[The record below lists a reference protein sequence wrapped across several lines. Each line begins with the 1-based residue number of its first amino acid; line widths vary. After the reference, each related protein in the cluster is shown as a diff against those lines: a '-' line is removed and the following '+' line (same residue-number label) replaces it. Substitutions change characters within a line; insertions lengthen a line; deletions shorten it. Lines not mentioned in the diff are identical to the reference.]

1 MRGVKSTQQRWGCNI
16 LCAIFSDE
24 AELFHFPFERTSRK
38 LSTKTKLSLGKN
50 WARVIFS
57 WIKRVYD
64 YCFAGRK
71 LGLNEKLVG
80 ILNFGRLIIFLCPF
94 LESNTSLY
102 LIGFWLD
109 TKSVNHLMRWLI
121 PIGQMSDGLGHYG
134 GCKLTLYAVDHILGC
149 GPWGSSQIENAG
161 AECIFLCELPLC
173 ENWWPV
179 VGFSDDWPPTCE
191 TFILWRKLCVS
202 LKKGDKKHH
211 FWAKKIPLK
220 LTPEFV
226 ATQNGVRITHN
237 MVPLP
242 SKSEAESACFYNNK
256 KNTISPAENVVL
268 SRGSGPTSPIRP
280 WGPTWTWMSCPASRL
295 FIHDCVTWNTEY
307 LLDKSKLT
315 WLEHHSFKAF
325 GSDLSSSYA
334 ILHCENCAA
343 VRCESR
349 HMRLAL
355 PPKLHHY
362 CCFCWSNNNSFKQCC
377 SWS

>member
-1 MRGVKSTQQRWGCNI
+1 MLGLDVFFVWVAPLWEQVVCCCFFLMIDHLHVKHSSCEENYAFRSKKVTRSTTFGPKRYHLSSPQNLWPHRMGCAS
-16 LCAIFSDE
+16 LTTW
-24 AELFHFPFERTSRK
+24 FPF
-38 LSTKTKLSLGKN
+38 
-50 WARVIFS
+50 
-57 WIKRVYD
+57 
-64 YCFAGRK
+64 
-71 LGLNEKLVG
+71 
-80 ILNFGRLIIFLCPF
+80 
-94 LESNTSLY
+94 
-102 LIGFWLD
+102 
-109 TKSVNHLMRWLI
+109 
-121 PIGQMSDGLGHYG
+121 
-134 GCKLTLYAVDHILGC
+134 
-149 GPWGSSQIENAG
+149 
-161 AECIFLCELPLC
+161 
-173 ENWWPV
+173 
-179 VGFSDDWPPTCE
+179 
-191 TFILWRKLCVS
+191 
-202 LKKGDKKHH
+202 
-211 FWAKKIPLK
+211 PLK
-220 LTPEFV
+220 
-226 ATQNGVRITHN
+226 VRLN
-237 MVPLP
+237 QP
-242 SKSEAESACFYNNK
+242 AYNNK

-362 CCFCWSNNNSFKQCC
+362 CCFCLSNNNSFKQCC

>member
-1 MRGVKSTQQRWGCNI
+1 MFRGSEVRVKWKIGGNSEFWTVDNF
-16 LCAIFSDE
+16 LVPFSRIKY
-24 AELFHFPFERTSRK
+24 LFVPDWF
-38 LSTKTKLSLGKN
+38 L
-50 WARVIFS
+50 V
-57 WIKRVYD
+57 
-64 YCFAGRK
+64 GRK
-71 LGLNEKLVG
+71 ICQPFDEVADSYRTDEWWVG
-80 ILNFGRLIIFLCPF
+80 PLW
-94 LESNTSLY
+94 
-102 LIGFWLD
+102 WL
-109 TKSVNHLMRWLI
+109 
-121 PIGQMSDGLGHYG
+121 Q
-134 GCKLTLYAVDHILGC
+134 VDIVCCWSHLGC

-161 AECIFLCELPLC
+161 AGCIFCVSCPFVRTGGLLLF
-173 ENWWPV
+173 
-179 VGFSDDWPPTCE
+179 FSNDWPPTCE

-362 CCFCWSNNNSFKQCC
+362 CCFCLSNNNSFKQCC